1 MADMRL
7 IVTGAAGR
15 MGRMLIKAIA
25 ETPGV
30 TLGAAIERKGAAAL
44 GADAGLLAGVGASG
58 VLISDDPL
66 PAMLARRRQS
76 SISPLRRRASKWR
89 RWPPRRASPMSSAR
103 PA

>member
-30 TLGAAIERKGAAAL
+30 TLAAAIERKGAAAI
-44 GADAGLLAGVGASG
+44 GADASLLAGVGASG
-58 VLISDDPL
+58 ILISDDPC
-66 PAMLARRRQS
+66 RRRSTPTAS
-76 SISPLRRRASKWR
+76 SISPPRRRASRWR
-89 RWPPRRASPMSSAR
+89 RWPPRRASPMSSAP